1 MHSTRPSMITADRD
15 FYIES
20 SLPPGITLGQYR
32 RSRARR
38 PVRRSRA
45 RLVRLVVG
53 S

>member
-20 SLPPGITLGQYR
+20 SLPPGVTLGQYR

>member
-20 SLPPGITLGQYR
+20 SLPAGLTLGQYR
-32 RSRARR
+32 RSRAQRS
-38 PVRRSRA
+38 VRRSRV
-45 RLVRLVVG
+45 RLVRLLVG